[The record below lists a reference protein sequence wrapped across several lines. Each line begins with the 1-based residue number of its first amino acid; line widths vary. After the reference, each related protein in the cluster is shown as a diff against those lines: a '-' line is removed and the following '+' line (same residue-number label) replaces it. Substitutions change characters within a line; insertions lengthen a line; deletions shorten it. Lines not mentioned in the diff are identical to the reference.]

1 MDNYASSFPL
11 IDVGTV
17 KTPPPPLGL
26 LPPKPPPNPHVMS
39 WSSPHG
45 TALPDWRRRTLIMG
59 IMNLTPDSFS
69 DGGVLPGVDDA
80 LRRAEAL
87 LNEGADVLDLGAE
100 STRPGA
106 APVTAA
112 DELGRLLPV
121 VQALRRRFPQAVLS
135 VDTYKPDVAAAAVAA
150 GADLVNDVEGGR
162 FGAQG
167 DESPMGAVCAAAR
180 CPLILM
186 HRRREANYREFWP
199 EMLGDLRTSVHA
211 ARSAGMAPEQL
222 WTDPGFGFGK
232 TPAQNLMLVR
242 DLAKV
247 AALGYPVLLG
257 TSRKST
263 LGLVLDEPDPLR
275 RGPGNDVTAAW
286 GIAQGCSMLR
296 VHDVAAIRPVVR
308 MADALRQAPRTA

>member
-1 MDNYASSFPL
+1 MDNYAPSFPL
-11 IDVGTV
+11 IDNSTV
-17 KTPPPPLGL
+17 KTPPTPLGL
-26 LPPKPPPNPHVMS
+26 HPPKPTPNPLLMS

-45 TALPDWRRRTLIMG
+45 TPLPDWRRRTLIMG

-69 DGGVLPGVDDA
+69 DGGALAGVDDA

-87 LNEGADVLDLGAE
+87 LAEGADVLDLGAE

-112 DELGRLLPV
+112 DELARLLPV

-135 VDTYKPDVAAAAVAA
+135 VDTYKSEVAAAAVSA

-199 EMLGDLRTSVHA
+199 EMLGDLRASLHA
-211 ARSAGMAPEQL
+211 AKAAGMAPEQL

-263 LGLVLDEPDPLR
+263 LGLVLEEPDPLR

-308 MADALRQAPRTA
+308 MADALRQAPRSA

>member
-1 MDNYASSFPL
+1 
-11 IDVGTV
+11 
-17 KTPPPPLGL
+17 
-26 LPPKPPPNPHVMS
+26 MS

-162 FGAQG
+162 FRAHG

-199 EMLGDLRTSVHA
+199 EILGDLRTSLHA
-211 ARSAGMAPEQL
+211 AKSAGMAPEQL

-263 LGLVLDEPDPLR
+263 LGLVLDEQDPLR

>member
-1 MDNYASSFPL
+1 M
-11 IDVGTV
+11 VGRS
-17 KTPPPPLGL
+17 KHPPPPLGL
-26 LPPKPPPNPHVMS
+26 LPPKPPPNPLVMS

-69 DGGVLPGVDDA
+69 DGGALPGVDDA

-112 DELGRLLPV
+112 DELVRLLPV
-121 VQALRRRFPQAVLS
+121 VRALRRRFPQAVLS
-135 VDTYKPDVAAAAVAA
+135 VDTYKADVAAAAIAA

-162 FGAQG
+162 FGAHG
-167 DESPMGAVCAAAR
+167 DESPMGAACAAAR

-199 EMLGDLRTSVHA
+199 EMLGDLRASLHA

-257 TSRKST
+257 TSRKSP

-308 MADALRQAPRTA
+308 MADALRQASRPA

>member
-1 MDNYASSFPL
+1 M
-11 IDVGTV
+11 VGRS
-17 KTPPPPLGL
+17 KHPPPPLGL
-26 LPPKPPPNPHVMS
+26 LPPKPPPNPLVMS

-69 DGGVLPGVDDA
+69 DGGALPGVDDA

-112 DELGRLLPV
+112 DELARLLPV
-121 VQALRRRFPQAVLS
+121 VRALRRRFPQAVLS
-135 VDTYKPDVAAAAVAA
+135 VDTYKADVAAAAIAA

-162 FGAQG
+162 FGAHG
-167 DESPMGAVCAAAR
+167 DESPMGAACAAAR

-199 EMLGDLRTSVHA
+199 EMLGDLRASLHA

-296 VHDVAAIRPVVR
+296 VHDVAATRPVVR
-308 MADALRQAPRTA
+308 MADALRQASRPA

>member
-1 MDNYASSFPL
+1 M
-11 IDVGTV
+11 VGRS
-17 KTPPPPLGL
+17 KHPPPPLGL
-26 LPPKPPPNPHVMS
+26 LPPKPPPNPLVMS

-69 DGGVLPGVDDA
+69 DGGALPGVDDA

-112 DELGRLLPV
+112 DELARLLPV
-121 VQALRRRFPQAVLS
+121 VRALRRRFPQAVLS
-135 VDTYKPDVAAAAVAA
+135 VDTYKADVAAAAIAA

-162 FGAQG
+162 FGAHG
-167 DESPMGAVCAAAR
+167 DESPMGAACAAAR

-199 EMLGDLRTSVHA
+199 EMLGDLRASLHA

-296 VHDVAAIRPVVR
+296 VHDVAATRPVVR
-308 MADALRQAPRTA
+308 MADALRQAPRPA

>member
-1 MDNYASSFPL
+1 
-11 IDVGTV
+11 
-17 KTPPPPLGL
+17 
-26 LPPKPPPNPHVMS
+26 MS

-135 VDTYKPDVAAAAVAA
+135 VDTYKPEVAAAAVAA

-162 FGAQG
+162 FGAHG

-199 EMLGDLRTSVHA
+199 EILGDLRTSVHA

>member
-1 MDNYASSFPL
+1 M
-11 IDVGTV
+11 VGRS
-17 KTPPPPLGL
+17 KHPPPPLGL
-26 LPPKPPPNPHVMS
+26 LPPKPPPNPLVMS

-69 DGGVLPGVDDA
+69 DGGALPGVDDA

-112 DELGRLLPV
+112 DELVRLLPV
-121 VQALRRRFPQAVLS
+121 VRALRRRFPQAVLS
-135 VDTYKPDVAAAAVAA
+135 VDTYKADVAAAAIAA

-162 FGAQG
+162 FGAHG
-167 DESPMGAVCAAAR
+167 DESPMGAACAAAR

-199 EMLGDLRTSVHA
+199 EMLGDLRASLHA

-257 TSRKST
+257 KSRKST

-296 VHDVAAIRPVVR
+296 VHDVAATRPVVR
-308 MADALRQAPRTA
+308 MADALRQASRPA

>member
-1 MDNYASSFPL
+1 MEGRS
-11 IDVGTV
+11 
-17 KTPPPPLGL
+17 KHPPPPLGL
-26 LPPKPPPNPHVMS
+26 LPPKPPPNPLVMS

-69 DGGVLPGVDDA
+69 DGGALPGVDDA

-112 DELGRLLPV
+112 DELVRLLPV
-121 VQALRRRFPQAVLS
+121 VRALRRRFPQAVLS
-135 VDTYKPDVAAAAVAA
+135 VDTYKADVAAAAIAA

-162 FGAQG
+162 FGAHG

-199 EMLGDLRTSVHA
+199 EMLGDLRASLHA

-308 MADALRQAPRTA
+308 MADALRQAPRPA

>member
-1 MDNYASSFPL
+1 MEYRSSR
-11 IDVGTV
+11 
-17 KTPPPPLGL
+17 PPPPLGL
-26 LPPKPPPNPHVMS
+26 HPPKPPPNPLVMS

-45 TALPDWRRRTLIMG
+45 TPLPDWRRRTLIMG

-69 DGGVLPGVDDA
+69 DGGALPGIDAA
-80 LRRAEAL
+80 LRRAETL

-106 APVTAA
+106 APVAAA
-112 DELGRLLPV
+112 DELARLLPV
-121 VQALRRRFPQAVLS
+121 VQALRRRFPQAALS

-162 FGAQG
+162 FGAHG
-167 DESPMGAVCAAAR
+167 DESPMGAACAQAR

-186 HRRREANYREFWP
+186 HRRREADYQDFWP
-199 EMLGDLRTSVHA
+199 EMLADLRGSLRA
-211 ARSAGMAPEQL
+211 AMAAGMAPEQL

-232 TPAQNLMLVR
+232 TPAQNLLLVR

-247 AALGYPVLLG
+247 AALGHPVLLG

-263 LGLVLDEPDPLR
+263 LGLVLGEPDPLR
-275 RGPGNDVTAAW
+275 RGVGNDVTAAW
-286 GIAQGCSMLR
+286 GIAQGCSMVR
-296 VHDVAAIRPVVR
+296 VHEVAAIRPVIR
-308 MADALRQAPRTA
+308 MADALRRGALPA

>member
-1 MDNYASSFPL
+1 
-11 IDVGTV
+11 
-17 KTPPPPLGL
+17 
-26 LPPKPPPNPHVMS
+26 MS

-45 TALPDWRRRTLIMG
+45 TPLPDWRRRTLIMG

-69 DGGVLPGVDDA
+69 DGGELPGVDDA

-87 LNEGADVLDLGAE
+87 LDEGADVLDLGAE

-106 APVTAA
+106 APVAA
-112 DELGRLLPV
+112 DDELARLLPV
-121 VQALRRRFPQAVLS
+121 VQALRRRFPRAALS

-162 FGAQG
+162 FGAHG
-167 DESPMGAVCAAAR
+167 DESPMGAACAAAR

-199 EMLGDLRTSVHA
+199 EMLGDLRASLHA

-308 MADALRQAPRTA
+308 MADALRQTPRTA

>member
-1 MDNYASSFPL
+1 
-11 IDVGTV
+11 
-17 KTPPPPLGL
+17 
-26 LPPKPPPNPHVMS
+26 MS

-45 TALPDWRRRTLIMG
+45 TPLPDWRRRTLIMG

-69 DGGVLPGVDDA
+69 DGGALPGVDDA

-87 LNEGADVLDLGAE
+87 LGDGADVLDLGAE

-106 APVTAA
+106 SPVAA
-112 DELGRLLPV
+112 DDELARLLPV
-121 VQALRRRFPQAVLS
+121 VSALRRRFPQAALS
-135 VDTYKPDVAAAAVAA
+135 VDTYKATVAAAAVAA

-162 FGAQG
+162 FGARG
-167 DESPMGAVCAAAR
+167 DESPMGAVCATAR

-199 EMLGDLRTSVHA
+199 EMLDDLRACLRA
-211 ARSAGMAPEQL
+211 AKAAGMAPEQL

-232 TPAQNLMLVR
+232 TPEQNLMLVR

-247 AALGYPVLLG
+247 AALGHPVLLG

-263 LGLVLDEPDPLR
+263 LGLVLGEPDPLR

-286 GIAQGCSMLR
+286 GIAQGCSMIR

-308 MADALRQAPRTA
+308 MADALRRAPRSA